1 VLFAVTPSLAFNEM
15 GKYLKIVLVTYLVVQ
30 LVRTPT
36 HLRQMMYVVFW
47 GAVGTVLLG
56 AVLLLMGVST
66 ANITYVGGDD
76 TNIYMLRFT
85 GAHPNAN
92 IAAALMCSAL
102 PLGIFAFKTARRSFK
117 VLYVIGIVTL
127 IVAIF
132 ATFSRSV
139 MFPFAVVTAAVLVR
153 EARSRRVYL
162 SMVVL
167 LVLGILLAPDYYW
180 ERVLGLRDAFETT
193 TLDWS
198 VYTRLLAL
206 QTAWEMF
213 LNHPITGV
221 GIGNFWDAAAY
232 NLFVR
237 MVVHNTYLEVLVG
250 MGVFGLLAFLMV
262 LLSGIRHSF
271 AGARHRWTHHPQWLR
286 SASFYW
292 VLSSVSICMSA
303 FFGSMPFRYFL
314 WVPVAAGLVIGN
326 LLREDRRAA
335 P

>member
-1 VLFAVTPSLAFNEM
+1 
-15 GKYLKIVLVTYLVVQ
+15 
-30 LVRTPT
+30 
-36 HLRQMMYVVFW
+36 
-47 GAVGTVLLG
+47 
-56 AVLLLMGVST
+56 
-66 ANITYVGGDD
+66 
-76 TNIYMLRFT
+76 
-85 GAHPNAN
+85 
-92 IAAALMCSAL
+92 
-102 PLGIFAFKTARRSFK
+102 
-117 VLYVIGIVTL
+117 
-127 IVAIF
+127 
-132 ATFSRSV
+132 
-139 MFPFAVVTAAVLVR
+139 
-153 EARSRRVYL
+153 
-162 SMVVL
+162 
-167 LVLGILLAPDYYW
+167 
-180 ERVLGLRDAFETT
+180 
-193 TLDWS
+193 